1 MVGFNL
7 NLYALYINIFIPDT
21 KKSSKITMNYTK
33 STHAMFSL
41 QYHLILTVKYRK
53 PLLVQYGTDVK
64 NKILEVAKTSRFT
77 VLEINDDRD
86 HLHILVAAQP
96 NISPSQI
103 VKSIKGQTTQD
114 LWTRYPQQLR
124 QQFWK
129 KKINHVFWSPSYFIC
144 SVGHVDQST
153 IENYIKKQGNN
164 TLSIRGASSRG
175 LPRED

>member
-1 MVGFNL
+1 
-7 NLYALYINIFIPDT
+7 
-21 KKSSKITMNYTK
+21 MNYTK

-53 PLLVQYGTDVK
+53 PLLVQYGLDVK
-64 NKILEVAKTSRFT
+64 NKIIDIAKTSRFD
-77 VLEINDDRD
+77 VIEMNDDRD
-86 HLHILVAAQP
+86 HIHMLVSTQP

-114 LWTRYPQQLR
+114 LWNKYLQQLR

-153 IENYIKKQGNN
+153 IENYIKGQGAAA
-164 TLSIRGASSRG
+164 LSIRGASSRG
-175 LPRED
+175 LSREH